1 MSQLVF
7 DKGQRFCQTGLCLG
21 QAIIKLVFVGHRFRI
36 PFVKATRHGNIKSL
50 QPVGKGNALV
60 FKGIGIAIRDYTL
73 VENQPSIYPPARSPA
88 VGDYLAI
95 LFCLITTKQPF

>member
-60 FKGIGIAIRDYTL
+60 LKGIGIAIRDIRWWKISRQFIHQRDLLQLGT
-73 VENQPSIYPPARSPA
+73 
-88 VGDYLAI
+88 I
-95 LFCLITTKQPF
+95 LPFFFA